1 MKRLVLFANLAALPL
16 AALAQTYKWKDTRGQ
31 VHYSQVQPKSG
42 NYEVITPAATTAPTA
57 APNQE
62 ALNQSLQEAQKA
74 APTEQ
79 AAADKAA
86 AQQAQRQ
93 EKCKQALER
102 IAYMDARTPRRL
114 GIKDEQG
121 NTSRM
126 TQEDFDKQRGAWQQQ
141 ADQNC

>member
-1 MKRLVLFANLAALPL
+1 MKRIVLFAALAALPL
-16 AALAQTYKWKDTRGQ
+16 AALAQTYKWRDARGQ
-31 VHYSQVQPKSG
+31 VHYAQVPPKSG
-42 NYEVITPAATTAPTA
+42 TYEVITPAATTAPTP

-62 ALNQSLQEAQKA
+62 ALNQSLQDAQKT
-74 APTEQ
+74 APAQQ

-86 AQQAQRQ
+86 AEQAQRQ

-114 GIKDEQG
+114 GVKDAQG
-121 NTSRM
+121 NSARM

>member
-1 MKRLVLFANLAALPL
+1 MKRIVLFATLAALPL
-16 AALAQTYKWKDTRGQ
+16 AALAQTYKWKDARGQ
-31 VHYSQVQPKSG
+31 VHYTQVPPRTG
-42 NYEVITPAATTAPTA
+42 TYEVITPAAAPA
-57 APNQE
+57 PAPNQE

-74 APTEQ
+74 APEQQ

-86 AQQAQRQ
+86 AQAAQRQ

-114 GIKDEQG
+114 GVKDEQG

-126 TQEDFDKQRGAWQQQ
+126 TQEDFDKQRAAWQAQ